1 MESFMKN
8 IQSQTYVLNGW
19 DFICSFSNIPFTFF
33 YKNPNNDRSAPFMP
47 SDQLHKSF
55 LRTLQ
60 DFPILAGH
68 LVVDG
73 RGYIVVDKNN
83 LNMPEYIESQSP
95 INYEF
100 VEAARFNW
108 DALPIQPSTVPA
120 IPSKNADGKI
130 KLINVHVVRFRNNS
144 GIALFVNMPHY
155 VVDGIG
161 YSAFMKR
168 WAEVNKWMQ
177 GNCTAQLPHR
187 EYTFDRAVLESAMPE
202 IIPPLS
208 NSCSRIYK
216 TKTLL
221 GYFLSWL
228 SPETR
233 GSLLVEGNKLFSAS
247 GHVFY
252 VTKNAIDKIRQ
263 QVTCDGQRL
272 SDNDILT
279 TMISHTVAKG
289 FYDAQNNAGI
299 IKSTTRSLMSSFLAP
314 GEFLSLMTMD
324 IRPRLKKLSQ
334 QTTQYLGGCITG
346 LPIFNTINRLAQ
358 AGSSTAAFGS
368 SCSLVRKAV
377 NDLDE
382 KYVGA
387 VDSVIRGSNC
397 YAHSLALAVTTR
409 EKLIVTNQTR
419 FGLYDCDFG
428 IGAPKWVGPMP
439 TFLTNY
445 SSILPT
451 NPLDNQ
457 GYYVYM
463 SLEKYL
469 MESVLQ
475 NEFWS
480 THTSFVF

>member
-8 IQSQTYVLNGW
+8 IQSQTFALNGW

-33 YKNPNNDRSAPFMP
+33 YKNPCPSDDFMP
-47 SDQLHKSF
+47 SEQLRNSF
-55 LRTLQ
+55 LRALQ

-68 LVVDG
+68 LVAQG

-95 INYEF
+95 ISYEF
-100 VEAARFNW
+100 VEKAKFNW
-108 DALPIQPSTVPA
+108 DAMPIQPSTVSAVPTKS
-120 IPSKNADGKI
+120 ITDGKI

-168 WAEVNKWMQ
+168 WAEVNKCMQ
-177 GNCTAQLPHR
+177 DGHAQLPHR
-187 EYTFDRAVLESAMPE
+187 EYAFDRAVQTSAMPE
-202 IIPPLS
+202 ITPPLS
-208 NSCSRIYK
+208 TSCSRIYK

-221 GYFLSWL
+221 GYILSWL

-233 GSLLVEGNKLFSAS
+233 GTLLVEGNKLFSAS
-247 GHVFY
+247 GHIFY
-252 VTKNAIDKIRQ
+252 VSKNAIDKIRQ

-289 FYDAQNNAGI
+289 FYDEQENAGI
-299 IKSTTRSLMSSFLAP
+299 FKSTTRSLMSSFLRP
-314 GEFLSLMTMD
+314 GEFISLMTMD

-334 QTTQYLGGCITG
+334 RPTQYLGGCITG
-346 LPIFNTINRLAQ
+346 LPVFNTINRLAQ
-358 AGSSTAAFGS
+358 AGTNPAAFGT
-368 SCSLVRKAV
+368 SCLLVRKAV
-377 NDLDE
+377 NNLDE
-382 KYVGA
+382 KYIGA
-387 VDSVIRGSNC
+387 VDKTLRGSNC

-409 EKLIVTNQTR
+409 EKIIVTNQTR

-428 IGAPKWVGPMP
+428 AGAPKWIGPLP
-439 TFLTNY
+439 NFVTNY

-463 SLEKYL
+463 SLEKEL
-469 MESVLQ
+469 MSSVLQ

-480 THTSFVF
+480 THSSFVF